1 MSTRDRFYF
10 HNCADRITKQQF
22 ISQNNSLL
30 YISIENT
37 FIWYYL
43 KCSLE
48 ENFSFGLTF
57 PNVFSEIIYTI
68 FIWCLTITRLR
79 KTKKDLPIN
88 GRKIITKYPPGIVFI
103 FHNCAD
109 WTPLR
114 ILPTMYLYCNFAA
127 KPNTARLFIFHFS
140 HDQFS

>member
-1 MSTRDRFYF
+1 MFNSKLLTFDFQSTFLYFLNQFKPDR
-10 HNCADRITKQQF
+10 KW
-22 ISQNNSLL
+22 L
-30 YISIENT
+30 YPFQCPLAEH
-37 FIWYYL
+37 
-43 KCSLE
+43 
-48 ENFSFGLTF
+48 FSFALTF

-68 FIWCLTITRLR
+68 FIWCLTITRLS

-127 KPNTARLFIFHFS
+127 KPNTARLFLFHFS